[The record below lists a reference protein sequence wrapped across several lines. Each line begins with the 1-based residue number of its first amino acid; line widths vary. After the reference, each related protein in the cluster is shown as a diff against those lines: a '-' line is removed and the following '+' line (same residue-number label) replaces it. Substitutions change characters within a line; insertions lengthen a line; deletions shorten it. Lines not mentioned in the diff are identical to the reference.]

1 MRYRLSHTRGSFI
14 IDALSGVDLYQD
26 TSTQHDSKV
35 LLLDAQPCLDESHP
49 SPTPPNYN
57 LVSLNISQKIQ
68 IYPLEMNEESLLE
81 TITQKSTSFAQKED
95 AMLKN
100 KEEMEFKRAI
110 VKSLEWKRI
119 HDLEDNSYQEDLE
132 KIMELSKRESE
143 SIEMVNDDLQTKETL
158 DLRQAILQSL
168 ELKRAYELED
178 DAYQRDLDFI
188 LEQSRMSIT

>member
-49 SPTPPNYN
+49 SPTPPNSN